1 MEIIMENKDTSGFY
15 WYAEGSKLAFAP
27 NFVLNADYHLK
38 REEYTANTYPI
49 DGWSWYNSEE
59 EARVALGCPS
69 DIEEAFNALSDE
81 EKRRLLGLE

>member
-1 MEIIMENKDTSGFY
+1 MENKDTSGFY
-15 WYAEGSKLAFAP
+15 KYDEGGELFFGP
-27 NFVLNADYHLK
+27 NFVISADYHLK

>member
-1 MEIIMENKDTSGFY
+1 MMENEDTSGFY
-15 WYAEGSKLAFAP
+15 KRDPGGELLCSRR
-27 NFVLNADYHLK
+27 FVLNADYHLK

-59 EARVALGCPS
+59 EARVALGYPS
-69 DIEEAFNALSDE
+69 AIEEAFNALSDE